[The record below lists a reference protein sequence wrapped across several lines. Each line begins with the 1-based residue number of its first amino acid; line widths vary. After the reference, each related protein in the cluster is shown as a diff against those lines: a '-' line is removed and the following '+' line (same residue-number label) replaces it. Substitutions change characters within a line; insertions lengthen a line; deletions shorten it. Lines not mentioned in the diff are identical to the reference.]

1 MLVGKPVRRIYE
13 VVDLILGVR
22 LAAARDVL
30 RADSFIYHRLNLVP
44 YGKRPGNI
52 REMPW
57 LRGLSADPQSGNE
70 REH

>member
-13 VVDLILGVR
+13 IVDLILRVR

-30 RADSFIYHRLNLVP
+30 RADSFIYNGLNLVAN
-44 YGKRPGNI
+44 GKRPRNI

-57 LRGLSADPQSGNE
+57 LRGLSANPQSGNE

>member
-1 MLVGKPVRRIYE
+1 VLVGKPIRRIYE
-13 VVDLILGVR
+13 IIDLILGVR

-30 RADSFIYHRLNLVP
+30 RAGSFIYHGLNLVAN
-44 YGKRPGNI
+44 GKRPRNI

-70 REH
+70 C